1 MPTLKLKP
9 NQAPLYNDINKGGAV
24 DDPAWIQYFNDTNLY
39 INQIDDI
46 SAANNT
52 LYFSTTTRK
61 LTYKDVQGYVHALY

>member
-1 MPTLKLKP
+1 MTTKLKP
-9 NQAPLYNDINKGGAV
+9 NQAPLYNDINKGGIV
-24 DDPAWIQYFNDTNLY
+24 DDPSWQQYFNDTNLY

-61 LTYKDVQGYVHALY
+61 LTYKDTQGYIHALY